1 MIVIDAKAFAAAV
14 EALVI
19 AARNVKDQDGLRIR
33 ASLPTISPPRPI
45 PGTPLIDPTDW
56 ERVRAITLGAIVSLV
71 GTAAYPGDEVHLPG
85 VGDAA

>member
-33 ASLPTISPPRPI
+33 ANLPSRTVKPI
-45 PGTPLIDPTDW
+45 DGTPLIDPTDW
-56 ERVRAITLGAIVSLV
+56 ERVRAIALGAIVSLV

-85 VGDAA
+85 FGDAA